1 MWRHFL
7 KIAIIKN
14 AGWIYSE
21 IWENHCG
28 SRRNCFSDLSIYK
41 YIYTFSSSMDSLYR
55 SIWVFIIIK
64 IFKYFSLIVVLFSL
78 LMFCFYFLFLWYI
91 FNMVCPSVRTFIHPS
106 IHWLVD
112 GRFIG
117 MYHMRRLPSVRQM
130 DEWTDGQTKH
140 TPAFVCSYP
149 LYLFS

>member
-21 IWENHCG
+21 IWKNHCG
-28 SRRNCFSDLSIYK
+28 SRRNCLSDLSIYK

-55 SIWVFIIIK
+55 TIWVFIIIK

-91 FNMVCPSVRTFIHPS
+91 FNMVCLSVRPYVHPSVYPLVGRWS
-106 IHWLVD
+106 IYWNVPHAKIAVCQTDGWMD
-112 GRFIG
+112 GRTDETYSCI
-117 MYHMRRLPSVRQM
+117 HM
-130 DEWTDGQTKH
+130 
-140 TPAFVCSYP
+140 
-149 LYLFS
+149 